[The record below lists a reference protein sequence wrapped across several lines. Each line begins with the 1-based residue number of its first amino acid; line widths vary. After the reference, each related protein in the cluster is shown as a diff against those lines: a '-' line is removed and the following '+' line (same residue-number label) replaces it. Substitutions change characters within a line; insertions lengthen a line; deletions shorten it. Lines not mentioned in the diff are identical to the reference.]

1 MGDLMYFCISFTF
14 AYSMTMGYS
23 GVYGIRET
31 VLTRLASQVEG
42 GGSPSEVAG
51 HWTVSWCG
59 AVMPKEA

>member
-42 GGSPSEVAG
+42 GGSGKPDCIALS
-51 HWTVSWCG
+51 VSP
-59 AVMPKEA
+59 ALLPM